1 MCFECWQDVHV
12 SFFHIFD
19 NEPAYIYVP
28 WLVVMF
34 NIVMIIPWQFMLLL
48 VRL

>member
-1 MCFECWQDVHV
+1 
-12 SFFHIFD
+12 
-19 NEPAYIYVP
+19 VP